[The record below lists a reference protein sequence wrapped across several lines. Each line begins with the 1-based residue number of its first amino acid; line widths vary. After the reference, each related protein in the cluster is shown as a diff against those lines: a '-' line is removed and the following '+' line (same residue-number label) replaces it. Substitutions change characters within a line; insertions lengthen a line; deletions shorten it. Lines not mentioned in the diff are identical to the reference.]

1 MLMNRKTLAPALILM
16 LLACITSAVGV
27 QPVKSQTQGTVYIM
41 PDGSVAPADAPIIRK
56 GDTYELTGNLLFSNA
71 QLDYG
76 LVIQRDNIV
85 LDGAGFIIQ
94 KPLSQNWGIGIN
106 MTGRSNVTITNLSI
120 SQFGRGLKA
129 ENCSNIKIENT
140 HITHVSNGMECFN
153 SSNIEI
159 IDNTIT
165 SPEPID
171 TAYGTEGVVIVGENS
186 PYGKSSN
193 FTISRNTITHEEKGV
208 MAYDADYNVI
218 SWNNISGCET
228 GMGIGSCCQVF
239 ANNLFDMVK
248 NEGAKAG
255 VATHHGTALSVW
267 NENLVYA
274 NNFTGNGVGV
284 RLNGAYGNVFYGNN
298 FVDNQLSDVDL
309 NSDVSPAN
317 AWDNGTYGN
326 YWSNYKSEYPD
337 AAEVDDTGTGNLA
350 YALFSNNTDNHPL
363 LNPISAKQ
371 ALAITPPEKT
381 EPLPS
386 PPTTLVIAAAATAII
401 LITAA
406 LLVYFKKRKR

>member
-1 MLMNRKTLAPALILM
+1 MKKKTLAPALILT
-16 LLACITSAVGV
+16 LLACIILAVGF
-27 QPVKSQTQGTVYIM
+27 QPVNSQTQGTVYIL
-41 PDGSVAPADAPIIRK
+41 PDGSVAPADAPILRK
-56 GDTYELTGNLLFSNA
+56 GDTYKLTGNILFSNA
-71 QLDYG
+71 QLEYG

-85 LDGAGFIIQ
+85 VDGVGFIIQ

-129 ENCSNIKIENT
+129 ANCSNIKIENT
-140 HITHVSNGMECFN
+140 HITHVSFGMVFFN

-171 TAYGTEGVVIVGENS
+171 TAYGTEGIVILGDHS
-186 PYGKSSN
+186 WYGGKSSN
-193 FTISRNTITHEEKGV
+193 FTISRNIITHEEKGI

-228 GMGIGSCCQVF
+228 GMGIGSYCQVF

-248 NEGAKAG
+248 NEGSKAG
-255 VATHHGTALSVW
+255 VVAHHGTAISVW

-274 NNFTGNGVGV
+274 NNFTGNGVGI
-284 RLNGAYGNVFYGNN
+284 RLNGASGNVFYGNN
-298 FVDNQLSDVDL
+298 FVDNQLHDVDL

-317 AWDNGTYGN
+317 TWDNGTYGN
-326 YWSNYKSEYPD
+326 YWSNYKSAYPD
-337 AAEVDDTGTGNLA
+337 ATEVDDTGTGNLA
-350 YALFSNNTDNHPL
+350 YALFSNNTDRHPL
-363 LNPISAKQ
+363 LNPISAEQ
-371 ALAITPPEKT
+371 ALAITLLSKPE
-381 EPLPS
+381 S
-386 PPTTLVIAAAATAII
+386 PHPTTLVIAATATAII
-401 LITAA
+401 ITTA
-406 LLVYFKKRKR
+406 LLIYLKKRKC